1 MALACGEADQAGES
15 PIRLRTLPNSAR
27 ISLGLVLM
35 TLGLHASAASVDDNT
50 LTACA
55 DPPEWTFMVRDAAG
69 IVTRS
74 KGSFSVDMLEAA
86 AAHLGRSV
94 RLIVL
99 PWTRCLRQVE
109 AGEIDFALGAYYTE
123 ERARRLSYTVP
134 YSRGTPQ
141 VYYMRAR
148 PVHIESMADL
158 HRYRGCGLMAGTYA
172 HYGLQAKELDLGVN
186 TYDKLITKLKLNRC
200 DYFVEELEVIAGYK
214 LIGQDYLSDPAL
226 AHGPVPDVRAP
237 EAHLVAGLNS
247 RGAALIPQL
256 NAEMQELI
264 RTGQDAK
271 LWRRHAGDI
280 PYQTP

>member
-1 MALACGEADQAGES
+1 MIALA
-15 PIRLRTLPNSAR
+15 
-27 ISLGLVLM
+27 LVR
-35 TLGLHASAASVDDNT
+35 ASVAHAADDKT

-69 IVTRS
+69 VVTRS
-74 KGSFSVDMLEAA
+74 HGSFSLDMLEAA
-86 AAHLGRSV
+86 ASHLGRNV

-99 PWTRCLRQVE
+99 PWSRCLKQVE
-109 AGEIDFALGAYYTE
+109 AGAIDFALGAYYTE

-141 VYYMRAR
+141 VFYMRAR
-148 PVHIESMADL
+148 PVHIEGMADL
-158 HRYRGCGLMAGTYA
+158 HRYRGCGLIAGSYG
-172 HYGLQAKELDLGVN
+172 HYGLEAKDLDLGVN

-226 AHGPVPDVRAP
+226 THGPVPDVRAP

-256 NAEMQELI
+256 NTELQELI
-264 RTGQDAK
+264 RSGQAAQ